1 MRDKRVEPWVNSV
14 EKGWER
20 LRPAR
25 AGKASSCKTGPAR
38 AGKASSCKT
47 GPARRVFRGRCAR
60 PQDPLVIRRLS
71 AGSRGVAQQRRVK
84 RVARPDGDGS
94 SPPEPWARV
103 DGCAALGGFLTRD
116 DHVQLDG
123 LVTQVFA
130 GGQFE
135 VKTDAGAIV
144 RAQLSGRMRKNRIR
158 VILGDR
164 VTVALSPYD
173 LTHGMI
179 TYRHK

>member
-1 MRDKRVEPWVNSV
+1 MRLGAETTRNT
-14 EKGWER
+14 
-20 LRPAR
+20 A
-25 AGKASSCKTGPAR
+25 A
-38 AGKASSCKT
+38 
-47 GPARRVFRGRCAR
+47 
-60 PQDPLVIRRLS
+60 
-71 AGSRGVAQQRRVK
+71 
-84 RVARPDGDGS
+84 
-94 SPPEPWARV
+94 
-103 DGCAALGGFLTRD
+103 AALFLGFLEAHLTRD

-123 LVTQVFA
+123 VVTQVYA

-135 VKTDAGAIV
+135 VKTDAAAIV

-173 LTHGMI
+173 LSHGMI